1 MVPINRFRQRMEFHL
16 MTSPAAATSVLASS
30 ARAQGCEEAIR
41 PAFTRLA
48 EAGDLDLAAAVGPDL
63 PAQFEPLIATAE
75 AEGWERDEVEQAV
88 RSLVQQRLGAQ
99 GAAID

>member
-1 MVPINRFRQRMEFHL
+1 MI
-16 MTSPAAATSVLASS
+16 SPAAATSVLASS

-41 PAFTRLA
+41 PAFTRLV
-48 EAGDLDLAAAVGPDL
+48 EAGELDLATAIGPEL
-63 PAQFEPLIATAE
+63 PANLDPLVTTAE

-88 RSLVQQRLGAQ
+88 RTLAQQRLGAE